1 MRLLT
6 FDHDGAARAGAA
18 LDGAGGSLVID
29 LASASDLFGSAP
41 QDAAVPLASVHDILA
56 GGDAARSLVASIVGR
71 AATDDGRE
79 LLLKLGAAHKL
90 ADVRCLPPIARP
102 GKIVC
107 IGQNY
112 RAHILEMGR
121 ELPKYPVLFA
131 KFSNT
136 LVGHEAP
143 IVLPRVSEQVDYEA
157 ELMVVVGRR
166 CKDIAPA
173 DALACVAGYTIFNDV
188 SVRDYQ
194 RRTTQFLQ
202 GKTFDTAGP
211 VGPYIVT
218 ADEIAD
224 PHNLR
229 ISLRLNGET
238 MQDGNT
244 SDFIFNIPTV
254 VSYLS
259 EIMTLEPGDLIATG
273 TPEGVGAA
281 RDPQVFLKPGDVVE
295 VEIEGLGV
303 LRNPVVA
310 PRERH

>member
-18 LDGAGGSLVID
+18 LDNASGKVVID
-29 LASASDLFGSAP
+29 LAAAGDLLGSTW
-41 QDAAVPLASVHDILA
+41 QDTAVSLASVHDIIA
-56 GGDAARSLVASIVGR
+56 GGEEARARVASIVER

-131 KFSNT
+131 KFANT
-136 LVGHEAP
+136 LVGHASP
-143 IVLPRVSEQVDYEA
+143 IVLPRVSSQVDYEA
-157 ELMVVVGRR
+157 ELMVVIGRR
-166 CKDIAPA
+166 CKDVAPA
-173 DALACVAGYTIFNDV
+173 DALAHVAGYTIFNDV

-211 VGPYIVT
+211 VGPWIVT
-218 ADEIAD
+218 ADEVPD

-229 ISLRLNGET
+229 IQLRLNGET

-244 SDFIFNIPTV
+244 SDFIFDVPTI

-281 RDPQVFLKPGDVVE
+281 RDPQVFLRAGDTVE
-295 VEIEGLGV
+295 IEIEGLGV

-310 PRERH
+310 PQNNP